1 MDIKQIRAFVQV
13 AECGSFSRA
22 AVLLD
27 TAQPAL
33 SRQVR
38 ALEVE
43 LGEVLLLRTG
53 RGVSLTDAGRCLL
66 EHGHAILQQF
76 ALAREDL
83 GRQRGEPVG
92 DITVGL
98 LPSLTRQLCLPLI
111 EAFEQ
116 QMPKARLSVMEGF
129 SANIAEW
136 LGSGRIDLGL
146 IYMPDPQPHIEVQ
159 PLLHE
164 RLCLV
169 GPAHTLRGRTS
180 VHFDQLPM
188 FGLIM
193 PQHGQTL
200 RKLIETQA
208 ILRQVQLKVAREV
221 SSVPAVLDL
230 VRAGYGYAVLTASAM
245 RNHDHQ
251 DDAMQLA
258 SVPIEPPIPS
268 TLCLIFSA
276 RKKTTPLLRKT
287 SQILLQLVRA
297 DAGST
302 PAYAVA
308 P

>member
-1 MDIKQIRAFVQV
+1 MDIKQIHAFVQV

-43 LGEVLLLRTG
+43 LGEVLLTRTG

-76 ALAREDL
+76 ELAREDL
-83 GRQRGEPVG
+83 GQQRGVPVG
-92 DITVGL
+92 HIVVGL

-111 EAFEQ
+111 EAFNQ
-116 QMPKARLSVMEGF
+116 RMPKARLSVMEGF

-146 IYMPDPQPHIEVQ
+146 IYMPEPQPQIEVQ
-159 PLLHE
+159 PLVHE
-164 RLCLV
+164 HLCLI
-169 GPAHTLRGRTS
+169 GPEHTLRGRES
-180 VHFDQLPM
+180 VRFDELPS
-188 FGLIM
+188 FELIM
-193 PQHGQTL
+193 PQRGQTL

-208 ILRQVQLKVAREV
+208 ILRQVKLKVAWEV
-221 SSVPAVLDL
+221 SCVPAVLDL
-230 VRAGYGYAVLTASAM
+230 VRAGYGYAALTASALNSHIH
-245 RNHDHQ
+245 RGDSIP
-251 DDAMQLA
+251 LA
-258 SVPIEPPIPS
+258 CVPIDPPIPC

-276 RKKTTPLLRKT
+276 RKKTTPLLRQT
-287 SQILLQLVRA
+287 CEILRQLLRQE
-297 DAGST
+297 GG
-302 PAYAVA
+302 
-308 P
+308 